1 MSETIQE
8 RLRGPIKHPQE
19 CVNQRQ
25 EAADHID
32 ALEERCEAYKG
43 QVEAGSKRIAG
54 LEADGF
60 LAELKRGTR
69 CMQCDNGTLVCSCGR
84 YTQQEDNIVRKVS
97 TFSQENEMKTV
108 IVQFEV
114 NIPDD
119 MDMDDAQEWIG
130 FEVGASRQMT
140 CVHPQ
145 MEKDLE
151 PIPGSFSV
159 RGSDCNACLVT
170 ILE

>member
-1 MSETIQE
+1 MCETIQE

-54 LEADGF
+54 LEDDGF
-60 LAELKRGTR
+60 LAEIKRGTR
-69 CMQCDNGTLVCSCGR
+69 CMQCDNGTLVCRCGR

-97 TFSQENEMKTV
+97 TFSQRSVYAAKIKGLTV
-108 IVQFEV
+108 SI
-114 NIPDD
+114 
-119 MDMDDAQEWIG
+119 
-130 FEVGASRQMT
+130 
-140 CVHPQ
+140 
-145 MEKDLE
+145 
-151 PIPGSFSV
+151 
-159 RGSDCNACLVT
+159 
-170 ILE
+170 